1 MKRLMKKAAQENH
14 NELMLTLMDIVN
26 KLDEKDVDDAIDEC
40 SNLGYSSE
48 MKRLFLIKEKLH
60 SLKDSVNN
68 VMYDIRN
75 KMNRPSYAALSFE
88 AVKNLMLKYDYEE
101 YIEFLSEYNI
111 DLFDSIREA
120 AWFIVD
126 NDGKHYYNVELLL
139 NQINYKNENN
149 PCVLFDM
156 DIENGL
162 NEFDTLNE
170 AKIFALE
177 SLMHQNQEGYLKL
190 VNILKNRE

>member
-14 NELMLTLMDIVN
+14 NELMLTLMDIMN

-40 SNLGYSSE
+40 SNLGYNSE

-88 AVKNLMLKYDYEE
+88 AVKNLMLKYDEDE
-101 YIEFLSEYNI
+101 YYYFLEEYNI
-111 DLFDSIREA
+111 NLFDSIRELA
-120 AWFIVD
+120 RFVVE

-139 NQINYKNENN
+139 NQLDFKNEEH
-149 PCVLFDM
+149 PCVVFDM
-156 DIENGL
+156 DIYDL
-162 NEFDTLNE
+162 HEFDTYDD

-190 VNILKNRE
+190 VNILKNKE